1 MKRNKIN
8 IKSSLSIFS
17 PKKGNIDMVNHNSCD
32 KRSIN
37 QNEDRDL
44 KLYHTII
51 NRTHNS
57 FFKHKKIASDLDNN
71 NNNNLCQCLLI
82 NKNFLNNSNN
92 SNTNI
97 LPTFKDEYTQKN
109 YSRNKFNTL
118 STSFFYPYKTESV
131 NNPYN
136 TYNINL
142 INTGELTQISNLLSS
157 FKSPKKKKKKK
168 RNFSINNLKYN
179 SLMYHINKRNKLN
192 DYQIQNRYRP
202 IYKEFFGKKDYMKF
216 AKKSKKFVRQE
227 ELKLLYKDTT
237 LISGIFEYLNKSFLK
252 IRYQQAL
259 RNHKIKSEL
268 LRKKKEETK
277 IFYQTNEKEL
287 YLPLDKFFQIK
298 KITYRS
304 SNEGAFSVDNKNS
317 ISEKRKMKSTKEELS
332 NKLKLNLK
340 YKLKGGSKK

>member
-17 PKKGNIDMVNHNSCD
+17 PKKESIDMINHNSCD
-32 KRSIN
+32 KRN
-37 QNEDRDL
+37 LYQYENRDL
-44 KLYHTII
+44 EIYHSIR

-57 FFKHKKIASDLDNN
+57 FFKHKKITSLLDNKN
-71 NNNNLCQCLLI
+71 NSNLCQCLLI
-82 NKNFLNNSNN
+82 NKGFLNKSNN

-97 LPTFKDEYTQKN
+97 LPSFKDESTQKD

-118 STSFFYPYKTESV
+118 NTSSFRRYKTEST

-179 SLMYHINKRNKLN
+179 SLMYQINKKNKLN

-202 IYKEFFGKKDYMKF
+202 VYKEFFGKKDYMKF
-216 AKKSKKFVRQE
+216 ANKSKKFVRQE

-259 RNHKIKSEL
+259 RNHKIKNEL
-268 LRKKKEETK
+268 LQRKKEERK
-277 IFYQTNEKEL
+277 NFYQSNEKEV
-287 YLPLDKFFQIK
+287 YLPLDTFLQIK
-298 KITYRS
+298 KVTYNNNKDGICS
-304 SNEGAFSVDNKNS
+304 LDNKNALC
-317 ISEKRKMKSTKEELS
+317 EKRKMKSKKEAFA
-332 NKLKLNLK
+332 NKFKLNLK
-340 YKLKGGSKK
+340 LKEDTKK

>member
-17 PKKGNIDMVNHNSCD
+17 PKKENIDMIDNNSCD
-32 KRSIN
+32 KKSIN
-37 QNEDRDL
+37 QNENRDL
-44 KLYHTII
+44 KLYHTIT

-57 FFKHKKIASDLDNN
+57 FFKHKKITSILDSNNDNN
-71 NNNNLCQCLLI
+71 DLCQCLLI
-82 NKNFLNNSNN
+82 NKGFLNNSNY
-92 SNTNI
+92 SNINI
-97 LPTFKDEYTQKN
+97 LPPFKDESTQKN

-118 STSFFYPYKTESV
+118 SASSFHRYKTEST
-131 NNPYN
+131 NNPYS

-142 INTGELTQISNLLSS
+142 INTGELTQISNLLSL

-168 RNFSINNLKYN
+168 RIFSINNLKYN
-179 SLMYHINKRNKLN
+179 SIMYHITKRNKLN

-202 IYKEFFGKKDYMKF
+202 VYKEFFGKKDYMKF
-216 AKKSKKFVRQE
+216 ANKSKKFIRQE

-268 LRKKKEETK
+268 MKNKKEERK
-277 IFYQTNEKEL
+277 NFFKSNEKEV

-298 KITYRS
+298 KVTYG
-304 SNEGAFSVDNKNS
+304 SNKDGIASLDNKNS
-317 ISEKRKMKSTKEELS
+317 VYEKRKIKSTKEGFI

-340 YKLKGGSKK
+340 LKEGTQK

>member
-17 PKKGNIDMVNHNSCD
+17 PKKGNIDVINHNSCD
-32 KRSIN
+32 KKDLN
-37 QNEDRDL
+37 QNKDRDL
-44 KLYHTII
+44 KLYHTLS

-57 FFKHKKIASDLDNN
+57 FFKHKKITSFLDYN

-82 NKNFLNNSNN
+82 NKGFLNNCNN

-97 LPTFKDEYTQKN
+97 LPSFKDESTQKN

-118 STSFFYPYKTESV
+118 NSSSFSRYKTESI
-131 NNPYN
+131 NNQYS

-179 SLMYHINKRNKLN
+179 SLMYHISKKNKLN

-216 AKKSKKFVRQE
+216 ANKSKKFVRQE

-268 LRKKKEETK
+268 FQKKKEERK
-277 IFYQTNEKEL
+277 NFFKSNEKEL

-298 KITYRS
+298 KVTY
-304 SNEGAFSVDNKNS
+304 FSDKDGVFSFDNKNLEC
-317 ISEKRKMKSTKEELS
+317 EKRKMKSTKEGFA
-332 NKLKLNLK
+332 NKLKLSLK
-340 YKLKGGSKK
+340 VKEGIKK

>member
-8 IKSSLSIFS
+8 IKSSLSILS
-17 PKKGNIDMVNHNSCD
+17 PKKGNLNLINQNSCD

-37 QNEDRDL
+37 QKEDRDL
-44 KLYHTII
+44 KLYHTIT

-57 FFKHKKIASDLDNN
+57 FFKHKKITSSLDNN

-82 NKNFLNNSNN
+82 NKRFLNSNK

-97 LPTFKDEYTQKN
+97 LPSFKDEYTQKN

-118 STSFFYPYKTESV
+118 STSPLHRYTTEST

-168 RNFSINNLKYN
+168 RTFSINNLKYN
-179 SLMYHINKRNKLN
+179 SLMYHISKRNKLN

-202 IYKEFFGKKDYMKF
+202 VYKEFFGKKDYMKF
-216 AKKSKKFVRQE
+216 ANKSKKFVRQE

-237 LISGIFEYLNKSFLK
+237 LIIGIFEYLNKSFLK

-268 LRKKKEETK
+268 LKKKKEEK
-277 IFYQTNEKEL
+277 KNFYQSNEKEV

-304 SNEGAFSVDNKNS
+304 NNEGTFSVDNKNS
-317 ISEKRKMKSTKEELS
+317 IREKAKMKSTKEEFA
-332 NKLKLNLK
+332 NKLKSNIK
-340 YKLKGGSKK
+340 YKLKEGTKK

>member
-1 MKRNKIN
+1 MKRNKII
-8 IKSSLSIFS
+8 IKSSLNIFS
-17 PKKGNIDMVNHNSCD
+17 PKKEKLDMVNYNSWD

-37 QNEDRDL
+37 QNEDREL
-44 KLYHTII
+44 KLYQTITSR
-51 NRTHNS
+51 NHNS
-57 FFKHKKIASDLDNN
+57 FFKHKKITSTVDNN
-71 NNNNLCQCLLI
+71 DNNNLCQCLLI
-82 NKNFLNNSNN
+82 NKRFLNNSNN
-92 SNTNI
+92 SNKNI
-97 LPTFKDEYTQKN
+97 LPSFKDEYTQKN
-109 YSRNKFNTL
+109 YSRNKYNTL
-118 STSFFYPYKTESV
+118 STSFFHRYKTESA
-131 NNPYN
+131 NNPFN

-179 SLMYHINKRNKLN
+179 SLIYHISKRNKLN

-216 AKKSKKFVRQE
+216 ANKSKKFVRQE

-237 LISGIFEYLNKSFLK
+237 LIIGIFEYLNKSFLK

-268 LRKKKEETK
+268 LKKKKEERK
-277 IFYQTNEKEL
+277 NFYQSNEKEV

-304 SNEGAFSVDNKNS
+304 NNEGTFSVDNKNS
-317 ISEKRKMKSTKEELS
+317 IREKAKMKSTKEEFA
-332 NKLKLNLK
+332 NKLKSNIK
-340 YKLKGGSKK
+340 YKLKEGTKK